1 MVKFTFPSLI
11 SKITLEKE
19 TEVLA
24 GTLGEALEKLVEKY
38 GKNFNDIV
46 FEESG
51 EVNRYLNFFVKGRES
66 FTRGDMNVALNEND
80 EVIVLIVISGG

>member
-24 GTLGEALEKLVEKY
+24 RTLGEALEKLVEKN
-38 GKNFNDIV
+38 GKS
-46 FEESG
+46 FED
-51 EVNRYLNFFVKGRES
+51 FFSRNQERSIG
-66 FTRGDMNVALNEND
+66 
-80 EVIVLIVISGG
+80 I